1 MSSQRRST
9 RARSATA
16 QNIFFSETL
25 EETVQRSPN
34 EENVAGDHPLLAAM
48 QRQDDT
54 VELLRII
61 QHEMARAAASLAFM
75 AEHPEAFDLVEDGRA
90 ITREVR
96 LMKRLAEVLIV
107 ERRKL
112 GPPPLGPEH
121 PQARRAFGLLV
132 ERVVEI
138 AREVLPTDSASALDA
153 RVRLSIA
160 EDPRIPWP

>member
-1 MSSQRRST
+1 M
-9 RARSATA
+9 
-16 QNIFFSETL
+16 
-25 EETVQRSPN
+25 QRSPN
-34 EENVAGDHPLLAAM
+34 EVNVAREHPLVAAM
-48 QRQDDT
+48 QRHDDT
-54 VELLRII
+54 VELLRVI
-61 QHEMARAAASLAFM
+61 QQEMARAAATLAFM
-75 AEHPEAFDLVEDGRA
+75 AEHPEAFDLMEDGRA

-112 GPPPLGPEH
+112 GPPPLGPDH

-138 AREVLPTDSASALDA
+138 ARDVLPADNASALDA

-160 EDPRIPWP
+160 EDPKIPWP